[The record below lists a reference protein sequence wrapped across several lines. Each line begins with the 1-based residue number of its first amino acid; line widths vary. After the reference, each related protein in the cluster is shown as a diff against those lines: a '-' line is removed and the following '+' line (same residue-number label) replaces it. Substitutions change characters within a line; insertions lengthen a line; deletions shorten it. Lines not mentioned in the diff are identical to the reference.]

1 MFNLEKYK
9 SLTHALCNK
18 LYPKLQPGEYLTNE
32 AFYNDVSKELIVF
45 FLGDDFGPMR
55 KPLSGEA
62 ATTAPKSKS
71 VKRARGVS
79 VKPRTAYLNFYYSR
93 KDELLAAGEVPYFFN
108 LTFFNLTFLTLLFF
122 FINH

>member
-9 SLTHALCNK
+9 SLTHALCDR
-18 LYPKLQPGEYLTNE
+18 LYPKLQPNEYSDNA
-32 AFYNDVSKELIVF
+32 AFYSDVSKELIVF

-55 KPLSGEA
+55 KPLSEA
-62 ATTAPKSKS
+62 AAATKSKQSKS

-108 LTFFNLTFLTLLFF
+108 LTFLTLLF
-122 FINH
+122 